1 MGIYTWFLR
10 NDIGPS
16 IAMTLHD
23 YKPFRSGMEMA
34 IIGTLSALAGYVVGI
49 IFKVSTTP

>member
-10 NDIGPS
+10 DDIGPS

-34 IIGTLSALAGYVVGI
+34 GYEVGI
-49 IFKVSTTP
+49 IFKVPIVP